1 VRSKDPIEIISA
13 VGDPVIAGIYGIL
26 SGCKKALL
34 AGGTQMVAVANLAKS
49 LGCEFAIA
57 TTEFVANDKTADL
70 SLAPCEVF
78 VAKIPLAN
86 SRYPGLRAYAEGFVK
101 EGVGA
106 GGMSFVAYQ
115 KGIKEDEF
123 LKEIERDYE
132 KIVLG
137 V

>member
-1 VRSKDPIEIISA
+1 
-13 VGDPVIAGIYGIL
+13 
-26 SGCKKALL
+26 
-34 AGGTQMVAVANLAKS
+34 
-49 LGCEFAIA
+49 
-57 TTEFVANDKTADL
+57 DKTADL